1 MGADWVPESVKAPGD
16 SIVQPRLRVTEFIF
30 NDHTRWTDGK
40 VSDFLIVTFHP
51 APPKPKEESYS
62 SYWLKSLWV
71 IYLLTGKVP
80 VNFKKLV
87 LPQEV
92 SLFYLPDHATDG

>member
-16 SIVQPRLRVTEFIF
+16 SIVQPRLRVTDFIF

-40 VSDFLIVTFHP
+40 ISGFFIVTFHP

-62 SYWLKSLWV
+62 FYWLKSLWV

-92 SLFYLPDHATDG
+92 SFFYLPDHATDG